1 MASLLTIKLSVR
13 QIFLLVPNNF
23 GCRPE
28 SSTFF
33 NSWGCFGRPWPLYLL
48 QLQPQVLPQARCLPL
63 NGKPCKT
70 SDDSSVHVALCEILW
85 ANTHNQTSATRT
97 KQIALHRFASLC
109 ISCLQ
114 KEFAVQKA
122 GSSQRTSQSG
132 DQVLRIQRSGFG
144 KKTCPDESRVQAAV
158 QTPMLSDSA
167 KSLWSLL
174 FHLSQKGIKRLH
186 QKTMNLQ
193 TCG

>member
-23 GCRPE
+23 GCQPE

-48 QLQPQVLPQARCLPL
+48 QLQPQVLPQARFLPL
-63 NGKPCKT
+63 NGKPRKT

-144 KKTCPDESRVQAAV
+144 KKNVPRWVQSPSRCPDANAIGFCKIPVITS
-158 QTPMLSDSA
+158 LSS
-167 KSLWSLL
+167 
-174 FHLSQKGIKRLH
+174 FTKRLH